1 MGKRDRLGGLP
12 ARALNIG
19 LIVYGSLE
27 NLSGGYL
34 YDRKLVEYLR
44 RQGDRVEL
52 IAQPWR
58 SYAGRL
64 AENFNSNTL
73 RQVEVLRPDILLQDE
88 LNHPSLSWLNRR
100 LQTGWTGEQ
109 KPLTV
114 AIVHHLRTS
123 EQRPA
128 WQNRLYAIPERS
140 YLKSVDGFI
149 FNSQTTADSVLQPGV
164 LRPRSER
171 QGDSKSSL
179 SAVEGG
185 SSETPGFLRPSQE
198 HMENDELSN
207 QHHIPSVIAYP
218 AGDRFRPQI
227 DETEIAARAHN
238 PGPLHLVFLGNLI
251 ERKGL
256 HNLLEALASLPPG
269 TAELEVIGSP
279 APEPAYARRIQARAS
294 RPDLAG
300 RVRFTGALDD
310 EALASRL
317 RRAQL
322 LVVPSSY
329 EGYGIA
335 YLEGM
340 SFGLPAIAGNLGA
353 AWEII
358 TPGKN
363 GFLVAPG
370 DRAGLAEQ
378 IASLGADRGRLQAM
392 SLAARQRFLA
402 QPSWDQTAQVIR
414 EFLLKLLA
422 ERPHPA

>member
-19 LIVYGSLE
+19 LIVYGSLD

-34 YDRKLVEYLR
+34 YDRKLVEYLG
-44 RQGDRVEL
+44 RQGDRVEI

-64 AENFNSNTL
+64 AENFSSNTL
-73 RQVEVLRPDILLQDE
+73 RQVETLQPDILLQDE

-100 LQTGWTGEQ
+100 LQARWMGEQ

-114 AIVHHLRTS
+114 AIVHHLRIS

-140 YLKSVDGFI
+140 YLNSVDGFI
-149 FNSQTTADSVLQPGV
+149 FNSQTTAASVKQSGL
-164 LRPRSER
+164 LRLRSER
-171 QGDSKSSL
+171 LTGSTGSL
-179 SAVEGG
+179 SAVEG
-185 SSETPGFLRPSQE
+185 SLAQRV
-198 HMENDELSN
+198 
-207 QHHIPSVIAYP
+207 IPNVIAYP
-218 AGDRFRPQI
+218 AGDRFQPEI
-227 DETEIAARAHN
+227 DEAEISARAHL
-238 PGPLHLVFLGNLI
+238 PGPLRLVFLGNLI

-256 HNLLEALASLPPG
+256 HTLLEALASLPG
-269 TAELEVIGSP
+269 ETAELEVIGSP
-279 APEPAYARRIQARAS
+279 APAPAHARRIRARAS

-300 RVRFTGALDD
+300 RVCFTGALDNA
-310 EALASRL
+310 ALASRL

-340 SFGLPAIAGNLGA
+340 SFGLPAIAGSLGA

-358 TPGKN
+358 TRGEN

-370 DRAGLAEQ
+370 DSAGLAEH
-378 IASLGADRGRLQAM
+378 IANLGTDRARLESM
-392 SLAARQRFLA
+392 SLAARKRFLA
-402 QPSWDQTAQVIR
+402 QPSWDQTSQVIR
-414 EFLLKLLA
+414 EFLLELLA
-422 ERPHPA
+422 ARRLPA

>member
-12 ARALNIG
+12 SRALNIG
-19 LIVYGSLE
+19 LIVYGSLD

-44 RQGDRVEL
+44 RQGDRVEI

-64 AENFNSNTL
+64 AQNFSSKTL
-73 RQVEVLRPDILLQDE
+73 RQVETLQPDILLQDE

-100 LQTGWTGEQ
+100 LQTRWMGER
-109 KPLTV
+109 KPLRV
-114 AIVHHLRTS
+114 AIVHHLRIS

-128 WQNRLYAIPERS
+128 WQNRLYAIPERN
-140 YLKSVDGFI
+140 YLNSVDGFI
-149 FNSQTTADSVLQPGV
+149 FNSLTTAASVQSRI
-164 LRPRSER
+164 LRLRSECLT
-171 QGDSKSSL
+171 GSTGSL
-179 SAVEGG
+179 SAVEG
-185 SSETPGFLRPSQE
+185 SPSEAPGILRLRSE
-198 HMENDELSN
+198 RLKDEN
-207 QHHIPSVIAYP
+207 IPGVIAYP
-218 AGDRFRPQI
+218 AGDRFQPEI
-227 DETEIAARAHN
+227 DEAEISARAHL
-238 PGPLHLVFLGNLI
+238 PGPLRLVFLGNLI

-256 HNLLEALASLPPG
+256 HNLLEALASLPG
-269 TAELEVIGSP
+269 ETAELEVIGST
-279 APEPAYARRIQARAS
+279 APEPAYARRIQVRAS

-300 RVRFTGALDD
+300 RVHFTGALDNA
-310 EALASRL
+310 ALASRL

-340 SFGLPAIAGNLGA
+340 SFGLPAIAGSLGA

-358 TPGKN
+358 TPGEN

-370 DRAGLAEQ
+370 DSAGLAEH
-378 IASLGADRGRLQAM
+378 IANLGADRARLESM
-392 SLAARQRFLA
+392 SLAARRRFLA

-414 EFLLKLLA
+414 EFLLELLA
-422 ERPHPA
+422 ARQLPA

>member
-19 LIVYGSLE
+19 LIVYGSLD

-44 RQGDRVEL
+44 RQGDRVEI
-52 IAQPWR
+52 IAQRWR

-64 AENFNSNTL
+64 AENFNSDAL
-73 RQVEVLRPDILLQDE
+73 RQVEALQPDILLQDE

-100 LQTGWTGEQ
+100 LQARRTGEQ
-109 KPLTV
+109 KPLKI
-114 AIVHHLRTS
+114 AIVHHLRIS

-140 YLKSVDGFI
+140 YLNSVDGFI
-149 FNSQTTADSVLQPGV
+149 FNSQTTAASVLQSGI
-164 LRPRSER
+164 LRRRSER
-171 QGDSKSSL
+171 LGD
-179 SAVEGG
+179 EGG
-185 SSETPGFLRPSQE
+185 RAQRA
-198 HMENDELSN
+198 
-207 QHHIPSVIAYP
+207 IPSVIAYP
-218 AGDRFRPQI
+218 AGDRFQPEI
-227 DETEIAARAHN
+227 DDTEIATRAHS
-238 PGPLHLVFLGNLI
+238 PGPLRLVFLGNIL

-256 HNLLEALASLPPG
+256 HSLLEALASLPPG

-279 APEPAYARRIQARAS
+279 APEPAYARRLEQRAS

-300 RVRFTGALDD
+300 WVDFSGALNDQ
-310 EALASRL
+310 ALASRL
-317 RRAQL
+317 RHAQL

-340 SFGLPAIAGNLGA
+340 SFGLPAIAGELGA

-370 DRAGLAEQ
+370 DPANLAGQ
-378 IASLGADRGRLQAM
+378 IASLGADRARLQAM
-392 SLAARQRFLA
+392 SLAARKRFLA
-402 QPSWDQTAQVIR
+402 QPSWDQTAQLIR
-414 EFLLKLLA
+414 EFLLELLA
-422 ERPHPA
+422 ERQLPA